1 MKTDVPTNNT
11 VLATPGGSIELS
23 SGNAGSHLNIT
34 HPSGSNVQF
43 TNSGTSSFNSTKY
56 QELTLEDKY
65 STTYGDNSSF
75 TQGTKETRVIGD
87 SVEFT
92 GPSSLLIED
101 SIDQWYEEYGNGY
114 GSFKMQWQDNRMSLT
129 TADYPTNTVFN
140 KPDGLSEDP
149 QKSTFVYCPPLLDG
163 SFKDNKRKEKPKT
176 PGDYS
181 SMGMSDSQ
189 QEFENKMMSSNN
201 KDTLRARLQ
210 RLRETSRLYND
221 LATNSQSIHS
231 SGIKL

>member
-1 MKTDVPTNNT
+1 MKTDIPTNNT
-11 VLATPGGSIELS
+11 ILATPGGSIELS
-23 SGNAGSHLNIT
+23 SGNAGSQLNIT

-43 TNSGTSSFNSTKY
+43 TDGGTSAFNSTKY

-129 TADYPTNTVFN
+129 VTDYPTNTVFKQPEN
-140 KPDGLSEDP
+140 MESN
-149 QKSTFVYCPPLLDG
+149 FIFCPPLLDG
-163 SFKDNKRKEKPKT
+163 SFIDNKRDGKPSN
-176 PGDYS
+176 PGEYPDGLS
-181 SMGMSDSQ
+181 SFQ
-189 QEFENKMMSSNN
+189 LEFEKKMLDSEAVHQA
-201 KDTLRARLQ
+201 KDKKLNEAINIY
-210 RLRETSRLYND
+210 SD
-221 LATNSQSIHS
+221 LTTNSQSIHS

>member
-1 MKTDVPTNNT
+1 MKTDIPNNNT
-11 VLATPGGSIELS
+11 ILATPGGSIELS

-43 TNSGTSSFNSTKY
+43 TDGGTSAFNSTKY

-65 STTYGDNSSF
+65 STTYGDSSSF
-75 TQGTKETRVIGD
+75 VQGAKESRVIGD
-87 SVEFT
+87 AIEFT

-129 TADYPTNTVFN
+129 VTDYPTNTVFQQP
-140 KPDGLSEDP
+140 KGAETD
-149 QKSTFVYCPPLLDG
+149 FVFCPPLLDG
-163 SFKDNKRKEKPKT
+163 SFADNQRDGKPEKPGNYPASLSANQQAFEDKMLNSAEVQQAKEKKLK
-176 PGDYS
+176 
-181 SMGMSDSQ
+181 
-189 QEFENKMMSSNN
+189 EV
-201 KDTLRARLQ
+201 
-210 RLRETSRLYND
+210 TSIYAD

>member
-1 MKTDVPTNNT
+1 MKTDIPNNNT
-11 VLATPGGSIELS
+11 ILATPGGSIELS
-23 SGNAGSHLNIT
+23 SGNAGSQLNIT

-43 TNSGTSSFNSTKY
+43 TDGGTSAFNSTKY

-114 GSFKMQWQDNRMSLT
+114 GSFKMQWQDNRMSLVVT
-129 TADYPTNTVFN
+129 DYPTNTVF
-140 KPDGLSEDP
+140 KQPAGMEDN
-149 QKSTFVYCPPLLDG
+149 FVFCPPLLDG
-163 SFKDNKRKEKPKT
+163 SFTDNQRDGKPAT
-176 PGDYS
+176 PGDYPAS
-181 SMGMSDSQ
+181 LSAKQ
-189 QEFENKMMSSNN
+189 QAFENKMLNSAEVQQAKEKKLKEATNIY
-201 KDTLRARLQ
+201 A
-210 RLRETSRLYND
+210 D
-221 LATNSQSIHS
+221 LASNSQSIHS

>member
-1 MKTDVPTNNT
+1 MKTDIPNNNT
-11 VLATPGGSIELS
+11 ILATPGGSIELS

-43 TNSGTSSFNSTKY
+43 TDGGTSAFNSTKY

-114 GSFKMQWQDNRMSLT
+114 GSFKMQWQDNRMSLPVT
-129 TADYPTNTVFN
+129 DYPTNTVFKQPKDTVTN
-140 KPDGLSEDP
+140 
-149 QKSTFVYCPPLLDG
+149 FIFCPPLLDG
-163 SFKDNKRKEKPKT
+163 SFVDNKRDGKPEKPGEY
-176 PGDYS
+176 PS
-181 SMGMSDSQ
+181 SL
-189 QEFENKMMSSNN
+189 SSNQQAFE
-201 KDTLRARLQ
+201 ARMSNEDDKVKEAKRKKL
-210 RLRETSRLYND
+210 EEVISIYAD